1 MTAINLYGINYIERS
16 IYIERIKQTEKKMP
30 TDLENIRRNFIQGLG
45 EISRFWGFSPVMG
58 QIYGLMYLATEPTT
72 AETIMQKLG
81 ASKGNVSINLRNL
94 DRWGMVRKIRKPGDR
109 KEYYEVETDF
119 VRIFINMLTERKNRD
134 FDRSLRTVTN
144 CLEEL
149 KGAEKSKETIF
160 VRGRLLHME
169 KFFKMLDVS
178 VSTFLKVV
186 GKKR

>member
-1 MTAINLYGINYIERS
+1 MSTS
-16 IYIERIKQTEKKMP
+16 
-30 TDLENIRRNFIQGLG
+30 LENIRSEFIQGMG

-58 QIYGLMYLATEPTT
+58 QIYGLMYLATGPTT
-72 AETIMQKLG
+72 AEIIMQELG

-119 VRIFINMLTERKNRD
+119 IRIFINMLMERKNRD

-144 CLEEL
+144 CLEGL
-149 KGAEKSKETIF
+149 KGSEKNKETVF
-160 VRGRLLHME
+160 MRERLLHME
-169 KFFKMLDVS
+169 KFFKTLDIS
-178 VSTFLKVV
+178 VSTFLKLV